1 MEKEFI
7 IGYLD
12 LAENEKDPR
21 NLLLAFA
28 ITHVII
34 LEFDISDFVEVCN
47 CMVLLL
53 YLIKCTQSF
62 FNITFC
68 YFPITFKS
76 PSNDPYGI
84 SDKDLRL
91 ALR

>member
-1 MEKEFI
+1 MGKEFI
-7 IGYLD
+7 MGYLD

-28 ITHVII
+28 ITHVVI

-47 CMVLLL
+47 SMLLHPH
-53 YLIKCTQSF
+53 LITCPQSF